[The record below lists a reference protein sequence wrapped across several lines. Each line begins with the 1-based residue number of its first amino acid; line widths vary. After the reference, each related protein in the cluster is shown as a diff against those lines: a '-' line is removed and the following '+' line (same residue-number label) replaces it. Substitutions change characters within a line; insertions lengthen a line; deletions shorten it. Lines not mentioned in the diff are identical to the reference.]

1 MGKSTNQSWPFSIP
15 VMQFHD
21 FQLPVDLA
29 PIPPGS
35 RVSPLSTLS
44 ISACHRLSFRV
55 SLARRSKG
63 IEKPLKI
70 AFDTSKRKRPRFLKT
85 RFPGR
90 VEEIVEVSWATS
102 DKWKRK
108 NRWPKWQKW
117 RQEAVCLICMSSVFP
132 SCFWFNLFSQCISGV
147 FPSTRCL
154 FLLSCLRRRFGE
166 ISKKSDGRRSA
177 AKRLVWRLRSIANG

>member
-1 MGKSTNQSWPFSIP
+1 MAIFNTSHAISWFPTPCGLGADPTGKSCF
-15 VMQFHD
+15 
-21 FQLPVDLA
+21 A
-29 PIPPGS
+29 PLYP
-35 RVSPLSTLS
+35 S
-44 ISACHRLSFRV
+44 ISACNRLSFRL

-132 SCFWFNLFSQCISGV
+132 SCFWFDLFSQCISGV

-177 AKRLVWRLRSIANG
+177 AQRLVWRLRSIANG